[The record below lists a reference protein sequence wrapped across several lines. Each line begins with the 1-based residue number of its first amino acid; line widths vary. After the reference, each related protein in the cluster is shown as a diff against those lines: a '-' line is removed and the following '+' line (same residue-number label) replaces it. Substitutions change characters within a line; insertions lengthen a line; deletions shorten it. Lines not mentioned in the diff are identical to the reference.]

1 MKLLQQRRDSDTRGG
16 GNGGFPDPPA
26 GEPVRV
32 VRRAHAECGAET
44 RIRLPASLPES
55 VVHRVVCDGC
65 RRSFETG
72 RAAAPAA
79 PPASVTAAVFADAES
94 TDHRAEAPSEP
105 AAARATSGATV
116 DDVPGE
122 PALPTS
128 GSAGSER
135 RPPDW
140 LQGRLWPWVSFPLAL
155 LAVLL
160 GLSAIQGDDRMPEPI
175 VTPAAGPGAAAEAKF
190 IEQPGY
196 SLSLPAG
203 WSRVD
208 PPDGAVF
215 AARSADGNAD
225 ATLWIEREPNLSM
238 DEFEQRSL
246 AQLAEIGENPRV
258 VDRVEAPT
266 LEGTIV
272 ELRADTTI
280 DDDAAGPYRVTLR
293 GAGPFRHYLATSQ
306 RPGADPA
313 LAADVEL
320 LHTSLRPDVEIEG
333 LD

>member
-1 MKLLQQRRDSDTRGG
+1 MKLLQQWRDPGGRGG

-26 GEPVRV
+26 GEPIRV

-55 VVHRVVCDGC
+55 VVRRVVCDGC
-65 RRSFETG
+65 RRSFEI
-72 RAAAPAA
+72 RPAAAPAA
-79 PPASVTAAVFADAES
+79 PPAAVTAAVFADAET
-94 TDHRAEAPSEP
+94 TDRPAEAPET
-105 AAARATSGATV
+105 AAATATSDAPV
-116 DDVPGE
+116 DAVPDE
-122 PALPTS
+122 PALPNADT
-128 GSAGSER
+128 AGSER

-155 LAVLL
+155 LGVLL
-160 GLSAIQGDDRMPEPI
+160 GLSVIQGDDRVPEPI

-190 IEQPGY
+190 IERPGY

-238 DEFEQRSL
+238 DEFEERSL

-258 VDRVEAPT
+258 VNRVEAPT
-266 LEGTIV
+266 LEGTVV
-272 ELRADTTI
+272 ELRAETTI
-280 DDDAAGPYRVTLR
+280 ADDAAGPYRVTLR

-320 LHTSLRPDVEIEG
+320 LHTSLRPDVELEG